1 MTAPRMTKR
10 RMELLLDA
18 VALLDCHYEEQ
29 YEDDDD
35 GRERAKAELD
45 IAWRVLLN
53 KWGHL
58 IDEDQIA
65 TAMTDA
71 RGLPC

>member
-10 RMELLLDA
+10 RMKLLLDA
-18 VALLDCHYEEQ
+18 VALLDFHYEEQ
-29 YEDDDD
+29 YEDDYDEQ
-35 GRERAKAELD
+35 ERAKAELD

-65 TAMTDA
+65 TGMTDA

>member
-18 VALLDCHYEEQ
+18 VARLDCQYEEE
-29 YEDDDD
+29 YEDDDE
-35 GRERAKAELD
+35 RERAKAELD
-45 IAWRVLLN
+45 IAWRVVLN

-58 IDEDQIA
+58 IDA
-65 TAMTDA
+65 K
-71 RGLPC
+71 GLPC